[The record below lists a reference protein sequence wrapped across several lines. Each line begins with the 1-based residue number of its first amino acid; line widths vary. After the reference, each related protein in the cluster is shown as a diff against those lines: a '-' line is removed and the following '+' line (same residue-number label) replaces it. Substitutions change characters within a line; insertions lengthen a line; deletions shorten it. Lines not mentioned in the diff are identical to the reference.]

1 MVPFSPMPDEKTGLA
16 VFLDD
21 QRRAILSKLDGL
33 TEEQAATRSTDSE
46 FCLLT
51 LVKHVAFVEHRWF
64 QLEIA
69 RRDIPGLWPPPDQRE
84 LTIEPGDTLASIRT
98 LYESTIAE
106 SREILD
112 GVDDLDS
119 ASEATGLNRRW
130 VLLHLFEELARHAG
144 HADILRESIDGRTGI

>member
-1 MVPFSPMPDEKTGLA
+1 MVPFSPMLDEKTGLA

-33 TEEQAATRSTDSE
+33 TEEQATTRSTASA

-84 LTIEPGDTLASIRT
+84 LEIEPGDTLASIRV

-106 SREILD
+106 SRKILAE
-112 GVDDLDS
+112 VDDLDS
-119 ASEATGLNRRW
+119 TSEATGLNRRW
-130 VLLHLFEELARHAG
+130 VLLHLLEELARHAG
-144 HADILRESIDGRTGI
+144 HADILRESIDGQTGI